1 MIYWHGRTVLVVAAC
16 LLIAD
21 AGHFARAESIAEAIA
36 AAYSTNPRINAERAR
51 QRADGEK
58 LPQARAGFLPTISG
72 TLDRGKDELR
82 DTHLATIERAR
93 NTVYGATLSQPLF
106 DGFRTY
112 NDVQR
117 ANAEITAGR
126 ETLDAVSTDVLL
138 LATEAY
144 VNVIRDRKVEALR
157 REAITVY
164 KSQLEQAEK
173 RFIGGD
179 LTRTGVDQARTRLLE
194 AEGEFAQARADL
206 AASEALYRAV
216 IGHDPG
222 SLTRP
227 LLVAS
232 ALPQSLEMAMKIAES
247 QNARLRAAYYNFL
260 AARYAVSVAR
270 GALAPT
276 VSLDASTYRTRGLT
290 TDNTEPNGTSVR
302 VKLAIQ
308 LFNGGRDLSRISQA
322 VDVKDQRHL
331 EVDDARATMR
341 KVVESAWYAIE
352 GAKMRLVASS
362 GRIAAA
368 QAALRGLLIEFQAGQ
383 TPIIYVLDGR
393 REVINAQVA
402 RVIAER
408 DHFYQSIVVMAALG
422 QLSLDRPGLV
432 SGIVQ
437 SERPPRDRLVQSQ
450 VPLDRNGPRTKKPSG
465 EQTTADRG
473 HADPWRGIAAS
484 VEAGPSNKDNAR
496 SSAVPTNLA
505 QSKDRAP
512 LDVTVK

>member
-1 MIYWHGRTVLVVAAC
+1 MFVVAAC
-16 LLIAD
+16 LFIGD
-21 AGHFARAESIAEAIA
+21 TGRAAHSESIAEAIA

-72 TLDRGKDELR
+72 TLDRGDDRLH
-82 DTHLATIERAR
+82 DTHLGTTARAR

-106 DGFRTY
+106 DGFRAY
-112 NDVQR
+112 NDVQK
-117 ANAEITAGR
+117 AKAEITAGR
-126 ETLDAVSTDVLL
+126 ETLDAISTDVLL

-157 REAITVY
+157 REAITVF
-164 KSQLEQAEK
+164 KSQLEQAEM
-173 RFIGGD
+173 RFKGGD

-194 AEGEFAQARADL
+194 AEGDFAQARADL

-222 SLTRP
+222 PLVRP

-232 ALPQSLEMAMKIAES
+232 ALPQSLEMAMRIAEG

-260 AARYAVSVAR
+260 AARHAVSSAR
-270 GALAPT
+270 GVLAPT

-290 TDNTEPNGTSVR
+290 VDNTEPNGTSVR

-308 LFNGGRDLSRISQA
+308 LFNGGRDLSRVSQA
-322 VDVKDQRHL
+322 IDIKDQRHL

-341 KVVESAWYAIE
+341 KVVESAWYAIV
-352 GAKMRLVASS
+352 GAKMRLAASS

-402 RVIAER
+402 RVVAER
-408 DHFYQSIVVMAALG
+408 DHIYQSVVMMATLG

-432 SGIVQ
+432 SGILQ
-437 SERPPRDRLVQSQ
+437 SERLPPDRLVQSQ
-450 VPLDRNGPRTKKPSG
+450 VAPDRRVPRTKKSSG
-465 EQTTADRG
+465 EQTTADGG
-473 HADPWRGIAAS
+473 HADPWRGVATN
-484 VEAGPSNKDNAR
+484 VEAIPSGKDIAR
-496 SSAVPTNLA
+496 
-505 QSKDRAP
+505 
-512 LDVTVK
+512 

>member
-1 MIYWHGRTVLVVAAC
+1 MLVVAAF
-16 LLIAD
+16 LFIGD
-21 AGHFARAESIAEAIA
+21 TGRPVRAESIAEAIA
-36 AAYSTNPRINAERAR
+36 SAYATNPRINAERAR

-72 TLDRGKDELR
+72 TLDWGYDRAWDN
-82 DTHLATIERAR
+82 HLGTTGSGR
-93 NTVYGATLSQPLF
+93 NSVTGATLSQPLF

-112 NDVQR
+112 NEVQK
-117 ANAEITAGR
+117 AKAEITAGR
-126 ETLDAVSTDVLL
+126 ETLDALSTDVLL

-157 REAITVY
+157 REAITVF
-164 KSQLEQAEK
+164 KGQLEQAEK
-173 RFIGGD
+173 RFKGGD

-222 SLTRP
+222 PLVRP

-232 ALPQSLEMAMKIAES
+232 ALPQSLEMAMRIAEG
-247 QNARLRAAYYNFL
+247 QNPRLRAAYYNFL
-260 AARYAVSVAR
+260 AARYTVSSAWS
-270 GALAPT
+270 ALSPT
-276 VSLDASTYRTRGLT
+276 VSLDANTYRTRGLT
-290 TDNTEPNGTSVR
+290 PYNTEPNGASVR
-302 VKLAIQ
+302 VKLAVQ

-331 EVDDARATMR
+331 EVDDARVTLR

-352 GAKMRLVASS
+352 GAKMRLAASS

-402 RVIAER
+402 RVVAER
-408 DHFYQSIVVMAALG
+408 DHIYQSVIVMAALG

-432 SGIVQ
+432 SGIVH
-437 SERPPRDRLVQSQ
+437 SEGLPPGRHVHSHVVPDRK
-450 VPLDRNGPRTKKPSG
+450 GARTKKSSG
-465 EQTTADRG
+465 EETMANGG
-473 HADPWRGIAAS
+473 HTDSWRGISANVGAA
-484 VEAGPSNKDNAR
+484 PSGKDNAR
-496 SSAVPTNLA
+496 LSSPSKIAET
-505 QSKDRAP
+505 KDRMP
-512 LDVTVK
+512 LDILAK